1 MILCA
6 GNFAMRLLFT
16 IAACGLLACLVWLL
30 LLTPPWA
37 APPRQAAPPP
47 GADAAPPFDP
57 DSIEAIVHD
66 ALRAWQVPGVAVAI
80 IHNDEVVYLKGHGV
94 KELGKKD
101 PVTPD
106 TLFPIAS
113 CTKAFTTTAMAMLV
127 DEGKMAWDDPVRKHV
142 DYFHLAD
149 PLADA
154 NVTLRDLV
162 THRTGVRG
170 HELLWY
176 RSPWTQEEIIRKIGL
191 VKLDRPFRS
200 SFQYQTTMFT
210 TAGHAVASAAKMPW
224 AEFVQKR
231 ILDPL
236 EMTATTLTTADVDKT
251 PDHATPHRRNRL
263 GSPEPIPWYR
273 IDVPEPAGSI
283 NSTARD
289 LARWVQ
295 FHLGDGTWNG
305 KRLVS
310 AASFAE
316 PHTPQNIIRM
326 EGQAKAQNPETLQM
340 SYGMAWVVQD
350 YRGHLLFGHA
360 GAIDG
365 FRAHLALLPRD
376 RLGIVLLNNLHETR
390 MNQALANNLIDRLL
404 GLGKRD
410 WNSFHLALVKQDMDA
425 AQARFLEREASRH
438 HGTKPSRELT
448 AYVGRYE
455 EPAYGTAEI
464 ALEEGTLVWKWST
477 FRQPLRHFHY
487 NTFTIENDLLN
498 GVQAQFALGPDGEVA
513 TLRVEDPLGVEFKK
527 VRPR

>member
-1 MILCA
+1 MILPTSK
-6 GNFAMRLLFT
+6 FTMRWVFT
-16 IAACGLLACLVWLL
+16 IAALSLLAFLAWLL
-30 LLTPPWA
+30 VLSPPWA
-37 APPRQAAPPP
+37 DPANQNAGQAA
-47 GADAAPPFDP
+47 DAPSTFDP
-57 DSIEAIVHD
+57 AAVDSLVHD

-80 IHNDEVVYLKGHGV
+80 IRDDEVVYLKGHGV

-113 CTKAFTTTAMAMLV
+113 CTKGFTTTAMAMLV
-127 DEGKMAWDDPVRKHV
+127 DEGKMSWDDPVRKHV

-236 EMTATTLTTADVDKT
+236 EMTATTLTTSDVEKT
-251 PDHATPHRRNRL
+251 PDHATPHRRNPL
-263 GSPEPIPWYR
+263 GNPEPIAWYR
-273 IDVPEPAGSI
+273 IDVPEPAGSV

-289 LARWVQ
+289 LARWVRFQ
-295 FHLGDGTWNG
+295 LGDGTWNG

-316 PHTPQNIIRM
+316 PHLPQNIIRM
-326 EGQAKAQNPETLQM
+326 EGQPKAQNPETLQM
-340 SYGMAWVVQD
+340 SYGMGWVIQD
-350 YRGHLLFGHA
+350 YRGHLLIGHA

-390 MNQALANNLIDRLL
+390 MNQALSNSLIDLLL

-410 WNSFHLALVKQDMDA
+410 WNTFHLALLKQDMEA
-425 AQARFLEREASRH
+425 AQARFREREAKRH

-448 AYVGRYE
+448 AYVGTYE

-464 ALEEGTLVWKWST
+464 TLEEGTLVWKWST
-477 FRQPLRHFHY
+477 FRCPLRHFHY
-487 NTFTIENDLLN
+487 DTFTIDNDLLH
-498 GVQAQFALGPDGEVA
+498 GAQAQFTLGPDGEIA
-513 TLRVEDPLGVEFKK
+513 ALHVEAPLGVEFKK
-527 VRPR
+527 AKSR

>member
-1 MILCA
+1 MRV
-6 GNFAMRLLFT
+6 FATGLVGG
-16 IAACGLLACLVWLL
+16 GLLVLLVVSIALL
-30 LLTPPWA
+30 PLSRT
-37 APPRQAAPPP
+37 APPNPEPHPTAEAGP
-47 GADAAPPFDP
+47 AFDP
-57 DSIEAIVHD
+57 AAIDALVHD

-80 IHNDEVVYLKGHGV
+80 IRDGEVIYLKGHGV
-94 KELGKKD
+94 KELGKND

-127 DEGKMAWDDPVRKHV
+127 DEGKMAWDDPVPKHV
-142 DYFHLAD
+142 DYFHLSD

-200 SFQYQTTMFT
+200 SFHYQTTMFT

-224 AEFVQKR
+224 AEVVQKR

-236 EMTATTLTTADVDKT
+236 EMTATRFTTTDIDKT

-263 GSPEPIPWYR
+263 GNAEPIAWYK

-283 NSTARD
+283 NTTARD
-289 LARWVQ
+289 LSKWAR

-310 AASFAE
+310 TASFAE

-326 EGQAKAQNPETLQM
+326 EGPAKAQNPETLQM
-340 SYGMAWVVQD
+340 SYGMAWVIQD
-350 YRGHLLFGHA
+350 YRGHLLIGHA

-390 MNQALANNLIDRLL
+390 MNQALANSLIDLLL
-404 GLGKRD
+404 GTGKRD
-410 WNSFHLALVKQDMDA
+410 WNAFHLALVKKDMEA
-425 AQARFLEREASRH
+425 AQARFLEREAKRD

-448 AYVGRYE
+448 AYIGRYE
-455 EPAYGTAEI
+455 DPAYGTAEI

-477 FRQPLRHFHY
+477 FRCPLRHFHHD
-487 NTFTIENDLLN
+487 TFTIDNDLLN
-498 GVQAQFALGPDGEVA
+498 GVQAQFTLGPDGEVT
-513 TLRVEDPLGVEFKK
+513 TLRVEEPLGVEFRK
-527 VRPR
+527 VKPGPSTKTP